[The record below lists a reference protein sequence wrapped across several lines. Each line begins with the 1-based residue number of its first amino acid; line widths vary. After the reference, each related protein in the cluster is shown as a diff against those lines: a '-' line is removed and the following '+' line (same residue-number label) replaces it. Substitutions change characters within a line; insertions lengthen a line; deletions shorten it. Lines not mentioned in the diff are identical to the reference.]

1 MTTGPKILAFAGS
14 ARKDSW
20 NKHMVRIA
28 AVGAQSTSDQS
39 AGAEVTVIDL
49 ADYPMPILN
58 LDDEAATGL
67 PPNARKLKDLF
78 LAHQGLLIASPE
90 HNSSISSLL
99 KNTIDWVSRPVP
111 NEPPLACFT
120 DKIAI
125 IMSASPGALGGLR
138 GLVHLRAILG
148 NIGTIVLPSTLSIS
162 KVHETFGTDGSLKDE
177 TQRPKIEKLGS
188 DLANFLKKL
197 QD

>member
-111 NEPPLACFT
+111 NEPPRQFLRRSQGP
-120 DKIAI
+120 DEPVQRRRRYIAERREQERAQVRRVI
-125 IMSASPGALGGLR
+125 RFRDPG
-138 GLVHLRAILG
+138 
-148 NIGTIVLPSTLSIS
+148 
-162 KVHETFGTDGSLKDE
+162 EE
-177 TQRPKIEKLGS
+177 
-188 DLANFLKKL
+188 
-197 QD
+197 